1 MRKVGY
7 KQMPISEKIQEKIRK
22 LPDDEKLKELML
34 AILAEEDKG
43 NFRFKDTYEKLVNA
57 YLAEKDGDNE

>member
-1 MRKVGY
+1 
-7 KQMPISEKIQEKIRK
+7 MPISEKIQQKIK
-22 LPDDEKLKELML
+22 NLPDDEKLKELML

-57 YLAEKDGDNE
+57 YLAEKDGDDK

>member
-1 MRKVGY
+1 
-7 KQMPISEKIQEKIRK
+7 MPISEKIQEKIRN

-57 YLAEKDGDNE
+57 YLTEKDGDKQ